1 MAESFTK
8 MKIKLSREQ
17 ELLEIS
23 HYVPPSPERGG
34 RGEWLTKSLSVCEDH
49 LKLGRDIGHDLIQEE
64 REGLNCLILGLKV
77 CETAEGLCMN
87 GRLEEWTSEGAMQHL
102 VKRDT
107 TETSLR

>member
-1 MAESFTK
+1 VAHQIVEC
-8 MKIKLSREQ
+8 LRR
-17 ELLEIS
+17 
-23 HYVPPSPERGG
+23 PSEAWQGH
-34 RGEWLTKSLSVCEDH
+34 W
-49 LKLGRDIGHDLIQEE
+49 HDLIQEE